1 MEVGILLGT
10 CNNAP
15 AEWISPEKGW
25 LLIVIF
31 TYISLFP
38 FIIVNENKYFFFFRF
53 HNITR
58 KEVEGRDY

>member
-1 MEVGILLGT
+1 MLIHLDSWKVAMEVGILLGT

-38 FIIVNENKYFFFFRF
+38 FIIANEKKKKYYIFF
-53 HNITR
+53 
-58 KEVEGRDY
+58 